1 MVFCFGNHF
10 LFKSI
15 FAGCDTFHADG
26 IMKIH
31 KYLSVEMATSVKTD
45 AHTDIIEMKLHTLQ

>member
-1 MVFCFGNHF
+1 MVASSPKVAF
-10 LFKSI
+10 
-15 FAGCDTFHADG
+15 TFHADG